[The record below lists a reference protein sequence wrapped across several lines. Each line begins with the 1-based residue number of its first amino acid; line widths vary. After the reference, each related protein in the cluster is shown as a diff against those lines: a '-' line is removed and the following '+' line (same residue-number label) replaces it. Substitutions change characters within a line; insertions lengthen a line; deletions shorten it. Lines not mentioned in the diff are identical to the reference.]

1 MRRSSA
7 TGARSRP
14 PSTTPARC
22 CRRRRA
28 SPNSRDPTN
37 PPANGHRDPSPPCR
51 HPPRKRKRSPASSR
65 RRDTASSA
73 PPACTRSCRT
83 SAWSTTTST
92 DASKP
97 ATSPATRTHRPHRK
111 ETTMEF
117 WTSERRGTVEIA
129 TFSNPPRNYIGK
141 PQLDEL
147 AQLVA
152 QWRDPS
158 IHAVVIQSRTGENSG
173 FTQYSVEELYGMASD
188 PGLSRYAGA
197 VVRGYKAMFDD
208 MMALPKVVI
217 AAMNGDALG
226 RRIRTDARLRGRIV
240 PPEVALQLGLVHEV
254 VDDAPT
260 RALELAEEI
269 AMLPPMSVAN
279 AKRALYLGADSNL
292 QAAYEIENMNWTEVM
307 QSDDAKVALSTFVA
321 VDPDERRDWFES
333 ANSKNYP
340 AYSGH

>member
-1 MRRSSA
+1 
-7 TGARSRP
+7 
-14 PSTTPARC
+14 
-22 CRRRRA
+22 
-28 SPNSRDPTN
+28 
-37 PPANGHRDPSPPCR
+37 
-51 HPPRKRKRSPASSR
+51 
-65 RRDTASSA
+65 
-73 PPACTRSCRT
+73 
-83 SAWSTTTST
+83 
-92 DASKP
+92 
-97 ATSPATRTHRPHRK
+97 
-111 ETTMEF
+111 MEF
-117 WTSERRGTVEIA
+117 WTSERRGAVEIA

-152 QWRDPS
+152 QWRDPA
-158 IHAVVIQSRTGENSG
+158 IRAVVIQSRTGENTG

-188 PGLSRYAGA
+188 PALSRYAGA

-226 RRIRTDARLRGRIV
+226 GGFELTLACDLRIGQRGDFRYGNPEVRAGVMPGAGGTQRISRLVGLARALDWVLRGRIV

-340 AYSGH
+340 VYSGH

>member
-1 MRRSSA
+1 
-7 TGARSRP
+7 
-14 PSTTPARC
+14 
-22 CRRRRA
+22 
-28 SPNSRDPTN
+28 
-37 PPANGHRDPSPPCR
+37 
-51 HPPRKRKRSPASSR
+51 
-65 RRDTASSA
+65 
-73 PPACTRSCRT
+73 
-83 SAWSTTTST
+83 
-92 DASKP
+92 
-97 ATSPATRTHRPHRK
+97 
-111 ETTMEF
+111 MEF
-117 WTSERRGTVEIA
+117 WTSERRGAVEIA

-226 RRIRTDARLRGRIV
+226 GGFELTLACDLRIGQRGDFRYGNPEVRVEVMPGAGGTQRISRLVGLARALDWVLRGRIV
-240 PPEVALQLGLVHEV
+240 PPEVALQLGFVHEV

-260 RALELAEEI
+260 RALERAEEI

-279 AKRALYLGADSNL
+279 AKRALYLGADTNL

-333 ANSKNYP
+333 ANSKSYP

>member
-1 MRRSSA
+1 
-7 TGARSRP
+7 
-14 PSTTPARC
+14 
-22 CRRRRA
+22 
-28 SPNSRDPTN
+28 
-37 PPANGHRDPSPPCR
+37 
-51 HPPRKRKRSPASSR
+51 
-65 RRDTASSA
+65 
-73 PPACTRSCRT
+73 
-83 SAWSTTTST
+83 
-92 DASKP
+92 
-97 ATSPATRTHRPHRK
+97 
-111 ETTMEF
+111 MEF
-117 WTSERRGTVEIA
+117 WTSERRGAVEIGM
-129 TFSNPPRNYIGK
+129 FSNPPRNYIGK

-158 IHAVVIQSRTGENSG
+158 IRAVVIQSRTGENSG

-197 VVRGYKAMFDD
+197 VVRDYKAMFDD

-226 RRIRTDARLRGRIV
+226 GGFELTLACDLRIGQRGDFRYGNPEVRAGVMPGAGGTQRISRLVGLARALDWVLRGRIV

-254 VDDAPT
+254 VDDAPA
-260 RALELAEEI
+260 RALDLAEEI

-279 AKRALYLGADSNL
+279 AKRALYLGADTNL

-307 QSDDAKVALSTFVA
+307 QSDDAKVALKTFLD
-321 VDPDERRDWFES
+321 VDPASRRDWFES

-340 AYSGH
+340 AYAGH

>member
-1 MRRSSA
+1 
-7 TGARSRP
+7 
-14 PSTTPARC
+14 
-22 CRRRRA
+22 
-28 SPNSRDPTN
+28 
-37 PPANGHRDPSPPCR
+37 
-51 HPPRKRKRSPASSR
+51 
-65 RRDTASSA
+65 
-73 PPACTRSCRT
+73 
-83 SAWSTTTST
+83 
-92 DASKP
+92 
-97 ATSPATRTHRPHRK
+97 
-111 ETTMEF
+111 MEF
-117 WTSERRGTVEIA
+117 WTSERRGAVEIA

-158 IHAVVIQSRTGENSG
+158 IRAVVIQSRTGENSG

-188 PGLSRYAGA
+188 PALSRYAGA

-226 RRIRTDARLRGRIV
+226 GGFELTLACDLRIGQHGDFRYGNPEVRAGVMPGAGGTQRISRLVGLARALDWVLRGRIV
-240 PPEVALQLGLVHEV
+240 PPEVAVQLGLVHEV

-307 QSDDAKVALSTFVA
+307 QSDDAKVALKTFLD
-321 VDPDERRDWFES
+321 VDPASRRDWFES

>member
-1 MRRSSA
+1 
-7 TGARSRP
+7 
-14 PSTTPARC
+14 
-22 CRRRRA
+22 
-28 SPNSRDPTN
+28 
-37 PPANGHRDPSPPCR
+37 
-51 HPPRKRKRSPASSR
+51 
-65 RRDTASSA
+65 
-73 PPACTRSCRT
+73 
-83 SAWSTTTST
+83 
-92 DASKP
+92 
-97 ATSPATRTHRPHRK
+97 
-111 ETTMEF
+111 MEF
-117 WTSERRGTVEIA
+117 WTSERRGAVEIA

-158 IHAVVIQSRTGENSG
+158 IRAAVIQSRTGENSG

-197 VVRGYKAMFDD
+197 VVRDYKAMFDD

-226 RRIRTDARLRGRIV
+226 GGFELTLACDLRIGQHGDFRYGNPEVRAGVMPGAGGTQRISRLVGLARALDWVLRGRIV

-254 VDDAPT
+254 VDDAPA

-279 AKRALYLGADSNL
+279 AKRALYLGADTNL

-307 QSDDAKVALSTFVA
+307 QSDDAKVALKTFLD
-321 VDPDERRDWFES
+321 VDPASRRDWFES

>member
-1 MRRSSA
+1 
-7 TGARSRP
+7 
-14 PSTTPARC
+14 
-22 CRRRRA
+22 
-28 SPNSRDPTN
+28 
-37 PPANGHRDPSPPCR
+37 
-51 HPPRKRKRSPASSR
+51 
-65 RRDTASSA
+65 
-73 PPACTRSCRT
+73 
-83 SAWSTTTST
+83 
-92 DASKP
+92 
-97 ATSPATRTHRPHRK
+97 
-111 ETTMEF
+111 MEF
-117 WTSERRGTVEIA
+117 WTSERRGAVEIA

-152 QWRDPS
+152 QWRDPT
-158 IHAVVIQSRTGENSG
+158 IHAVVIQSRTGENTG

-188 PGLSRYAGA
+188 PALSRYAGA

-226 RRIRTDARLRGRIV
+226 GGFELTLACDLRIGQHGDFRYGNPEVRVGVMPGAGGTQRISRLVGLARALNWVLRGRIV

-307 QSDDAKVALSTFVA
+307 QSDDSKVALSTFVA

>member
-1 MRRSSA
+1 
-7 TGARSRP
+7 
-14 PSTTPARC
+14 
-22 CRRRRA
+22 
-28 SPNSRDPTN
+28 
-37 PPANGHRDPSPPCR
+37 
-51 HPPRKRKRSPASSR
+51 
-65 RRDTASSA
+65 
-73 PPACTRSCRT
+73 
-83 SAWSTTTST
+83 
-92 DASKP
+92 
-97 ATSPATRTHRPHRK
+97 
-111 ETTMEF
+111 MEF
-117 WTSERRGTVEIA
+117 WTSERRGAVEIA

-197 VVRGYKAMFDD
+197 VVRDYKAMFDD

-226 RRIRTDARLRGRIV
+226 GGFELTLACDLRIGQHGDFRYGNPEVRAGVMPGAGGTQRISRLVGLARALDWVLRGRIV
-240 PPEVALQLGLVHEV
+240 PPQVALQLGLVHEV
-254 VDDAPT
+254 VDDAPA

-279 AKRALYLGADSNL
+279 AKRALYLGADTNL
-292 QAAYEIENMNWTEVM
+292 QAAFEVENMNWTEVM
-307 QSDDAKVALSTFVA
+307 QSDDAKVALKTFLD
-321 VDPDERRDWFES
+321 VDPASRRDWFES

>member
-1 MRRSSA
+1 
-7 TGARSRP
+7 
-14 PSTTPARC
+14 
-22 CRRRRA
+22 
-28 SPNSRDPTN
+28 
-37 PPANGHRDPSPPCR
+37 
-51 HPPRKRKRSPASSR
+51 
-65 RRDTASSA
+65 
-73 PPACTRSCRT
+73 
-83 SAWSTTTST
+83 
-92 DASKP
+92 
-97 ATSPATRTHRPHRK
+97 
-111 ETTMEF
+111 MEF
-117 WTSERRGTVEIA
+117 WTSERRGAVEIA

-158 IHAVVIQSRTGENSG
+158 IRAVVIQSRTGENSG

-197 VVRGYKAMFDD
+197 VVRDYKAMFDD

-226 RRIRTDARLRGRIV
+226 GGFELTLACDRRIGQHGDFRYGNPEVRAGVMPGAGGTQRISRLVGLARALDWVLRGRIV
-240 PPEVALQLGLVHEV
+240 PPQVALQLGLVHEV
-254 VDDAPT
+254 VDDAPA

-279 AKRALYLGADSNL
+279 AKRALYLGADTNL

-307 QSDDAKVALSTFVA
+307 QSDDAKVALKTFLD
-321 VDPDERRDWFES
+321 VDPASRRDWFES

>member
-1 MRRSSA
+1 
-7 TGARSRP
+7 
-14 PSTTPARC
+14 
-22 CRRRRA
+22 
-28 SPNSRDPTN
+28 
-37 PPANGHRDPSPPCR
+37 
-51 HPPRKRKRSPASSR
+51 
-65 RRDTASSA
+65 
-73 PPACTRSCRT
+73 
-83 SAWSTTTST
+83 
-92 DASKP
+92 
-97 ATSPATRTHRPHRK
+97 
-111 ETTMEF
+111 MEF
-117 WTSERRGTVEIA
+117 WTSERRGAVEIA

-188 PGLSRYAGA
+188 PALSRYAGA

-226 RRIRTDARLRGRIV
+226 GGFELTLACDLRIGQRGDFRYGNPEVRVGVMPGAGGTQRISRLVGLARALDWVLRGRIV

>member
-1 MRRSSA
+1 
-7 TGARSRP
+7 
-14 PSTTPARC
+14 
-22 CRRRRA
+22 
-28 SPNSRDPTN
+28 
-37 PPANGHRDPSPPCR
+37 
-51 HPPRKRKRSPASSR
+51 
-65 RRDTASSA
+65 
-73 PPACTRSCRT
+73 
-83 SAWSTTTST
+83 
-92 DASKP
+92 
-97 ATSPATRTHRPHRK
+97 
-111 ETTMEF
+111 MEF
-117 WTSERRGTVEIA
+117 WTSERRGAVEIA

-158 IHAVVIQSRTGENSG
+158 IRAVVIQSRTGENSG

-197 VVRGYKAMFDD
+197 VVRDYKAMFDD

-226 RRIRTDARLRGRIV
+226 GGFELTLACDLRIGQHGDFRYGNPEVRAGVMPGAGGTQRISRLVGLARALDWVLRGRIV
-240 PPEVALQLGLVHEV
+240 PPEIALQLGLVHEV
-254 VDDAPT
+254 VDDAPA

-279 AKRALYLGADSNL
+279 AKRALYLGADTNL

-307 QSDDAKVALSTFVA
+307 QSDDAKVALKTFLD
-321 VDPDERRDWFES
+321 VDPASRRDWFES

>member
-1 MRRSSA
+1 
-7 TGARSRP
+7 
-14 PSTTPARC
+14 
-22 CRRRRA
+22 
-28 SPNSRDPTN
+28 
-37 PPANGHRDPSPPCR
+37 
-51 HPPRKRKRSPASSR
+51 
-65 RRDTASSA
+65 
-73 PPACTRSCRT
+73 
-83 SAWSTTTST
+83 
-92 DASKP
+92 
-97 ATSPATRTHRPHRK
+97 
-111 ETTMEF
+111 MEF
-117 WTSERRGTVEIA
+117 WTSERRGAVEIA

-152 QWRDPS
+152 QWRDPT
-158 IHAVVIQSRTGENSG
+158 IRAVVIQSRTGENTG

-188 PGLSRYAGA
+188 PALSRYAGA

-226 RRIRTDARLRGRIV
+226 GGFELTLACDLRIGQHGDFRYGNPEVRVGVMPGAGGTQRISRLVGLARALNWVLRGRIV

-307 QSDDAKVALSTFVA
+307 QSDDAKVALSSFVA

>member
-1 MRRSSA
+1 
-7 TGARSRP
+7 
-14 PSTTPARC
+14 
-22 CRRRRA
+22 
-28 SPNSRDPTN
+28 
-37 PPANGHRDPSPPCR
+37 
-51 HPPRKRKRSPASSR
+51 
-65 RRDTASSA
+65 
-73 PPACTRSCRT
+73 
-83 SAWSTTTST
+83 
-92 DASKP
+92 
-97 ATSPATRTHRPHRK
+97 
-111 ETTMEF
+111 MEF
-117 WTSERRGTVEIA
+117 WTSERRGAVEIA

-152 QWRDPS
+152 QWRDPF

-188 PGLSRYAGA
+188 PALSRYAGA
-197 VVRGYKAMFDD
+197 VVRGYKAMFDE

-226 RRIRTDARLRGRIV
+226 GGFELTLACDLRIGQRGDFRYGNPEVRAGVMPGAGGTQRISRLVGLARALDWVLRGRIV

-254 VDDAPT
+254 VDDAPA

-279 AKRALYLGADSNL
+279 AKRALYLGADTNL

-307 QSDDAKVALSTFVA
+307 QSDDAKVALKTFLD
-321 VDPDERRDWFES
+321 VDPASRRDWFES

>member
-1 MRRSSA
+1 
-7 TGARSRP
+7 
-14 PSTTPARC
+14 
-22 CRRRRA
+22 
-28 SPNSRDPTN
+28 
-37 PPANGHRDPSPPCR
+37 
-51 HPPRKRKRSPASSR
+51 
-65 RRDTASSA
+65 
-73 PPACTRSCRT
+73 
-83 SAWSTTTST
+83 
-92 DASKP
+92 
-97 ATSPATRTHRPHRK
+97 
-111 ETTMEF
+111 MEF
-117 WTSERRGTVEIA
+117 WTSERRGAVEIA

-158 IHAVVIQSRTGENSG
+158 IRAVVIQSRTGENSG

-197 VVRGYKAMFDD
+197 VVRDYKAMFDE

-226 RRIRTDARLRGRIV
+226 GGFELTLACDLRIGQHGDFRYGNPEVRAGVMPGAGGTQRISRLVGLARALDWVLRGRIV
-240 PPEVALQLGLVHEV
+240 PPQVALQLGLVHEV
-254 VDDAPT
+254 VDDAPA

-279 AKRALYLGADSNL
+279 AKRALYLGADTNL

-307 QSDDAKVALSTFVA
+307 QSDDAKVALKTFLD
-321 VDPDERRDWFES
+321 VDPASRRDWFES

>member
-1 MRRSSA
+1 
-7 TGARSRP
+7 
-14 PSTTPARC
+14 
-22 CRRRRA
+22 
-28 SPNSRDPTN
+28 
-37 PPANGHRDPSPPCR
+37 
-51 HPPRKRKRSPASSR
+51 
-65 RRDTASSA
+65 
-73 PPACTRSCRT
+73 
-83 SAWSTTTST
+83 
-92 DASKP
+92 
-97 ATSPATRTHRPHRK
+97 
-111 ETTMEF
+111 MEF
-117 WTSERRGTVEIA
+117 WTSERRGAVEIA

-188 PGLSRYAGA
+188 PALSRYAGA

-226 RRIRTDARLRGRIV
+226 GGFELTLACDLRIGQHGDFRYGNPEVRAGVMPGAGGTQRISRLVGLARALDWVLRGRIV

-307 QSDDAKVALSTFVA
+307 QSDDAKVALKTFLDVNPA
-321 VDPDERRDWFES
+321 SRRDWFES

-340 AYSGH
+340 TYSGH